1 MQYLSQYV
9 CGKNCQ
15 RYAPYTLGFSE
26 EACDQVGGTWCR
38 RPCTTLKQCIEKKP
52 ARDKCRLAAK
62 YEITESNFTR
72 RPDFGECDNVGE
84 QIILIVSCEDEKG
97 NECKLPPPPPESRR
111 RRLLEYSGP
120 QYNSSTE
127 AGMKQKLKNNT
138 DSGVGNATLPG
149 SGNDTPDPI
158 CEDKKLTF
166 TYTVKYKAKGTS
178 NGKKDIIH
186 FVEGQDGAQEDL
198 FSALGNTTSLVFGES
213 PLVISSTKT
222 VKLCSDRGTYKSL
235 LAMDLQTANFNE
247 GFALF
252 SEGMV
257 ITDDSDESQCG
268 EVRQNLGFNADYIG
282 EHVPFGG
289 IILTCILMQLSRI
302 SPLKLLFLSLSL
314 LHRRQ

>member
-1 MQYLSQYV
+1 MEGGY
-9 CGKNCQ
+9 KNSTS
-15 RYAPYTLGFSE
+15 R
-26 EACDQVGGTWCR
+26 GG
-38 RPCTTLKQCIEKKP
+38 EN
-52 ARDKCRLAAK
+52 D
-62 YEITESNFTR
+62 
-72 RPDFGECDNVGE
+72 
-84 QIILIVSCEDEKG
+84 
-97 NECKLPPPPPESRR
+97 
-111 RRLLEYSGP
+111 
-120 QYNSSTE
+120 
-127 AGMKQKLKNNT
+127 
-138 DSGVGNATLPG
+138 TLPG
-149 SGNDTPDPI
+149 SGNDTPDPN
-158 CEDKKLTF
+158 CKDKNLTF
-166 TYTVKYKAKGTS
+166 TYTVTYRAKNAS
-178 NGKKDIIH
+178 SVEKDIIR
-186 FVEGQDGAQEDL
+186 FVQGQDGVQEDI
-198 FSALGNTTSLVFGES
+198 FTELGNTTSLVFGES